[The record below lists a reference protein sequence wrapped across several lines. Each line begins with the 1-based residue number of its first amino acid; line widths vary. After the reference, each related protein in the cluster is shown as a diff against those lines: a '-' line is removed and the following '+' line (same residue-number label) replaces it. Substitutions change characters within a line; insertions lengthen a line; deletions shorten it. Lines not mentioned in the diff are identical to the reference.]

1 MQPADRKFPK
11 AGKQVFDSIEIS
23 MQRQTGMRLLVVNCI
38 VLLFSNLPAQPLTL
52 SLDEMFRLAD
62 QHSKSIRLHDLAIR
76 EAEQGVRIAK
86 NARLPSIQAQ
96 LDLNYIGDGVMT
108 DRNFSNGIHADMPH
122 FGNTF
127 VLKASQVIY
136 AGGAINRNINRSKL
150 QQKEAELEYVRNRQ
164 DIRFMLT
171 GYYLE
176 LFRLTVEKR
185 DEAEWIREI
194 PLTPSVRLADV
205 KIEQEKN
212 RIELL
217 RAEKRPRISLHA
229 ANDLNGPILIEV
241 PPLNNNFSYW
251 YAGVGI
257 SYNLDALFKNG
268 KKLKQARLSA
278 LKMEEARKL
287 AVEET
292 GNSIHEAYVNLNEAY
307 IRLRTQKKSVQLAH
321 ENFNIVRQRY
331 VNGLALI
338 TDMLDASN
346 TQLDMELQL
355 ANYQIGILYQYY
367 LLKKLTGNL

>member
-1 MQPADRKFPK
+1 M
-11 AGKQVFDSIEIS
+11 
-23 MQRQTGMRLLVVNCI
+23 
-38 VLLFSNLPAQPLTL
+38 L
-52 SLDEMFRLAD
+52 SHRLATTIGLEPD
-62 QHSKSIRLHDLAIR
+62 VAI
-76 EAEQGVRIAK
+76 Q
-86 NARLPSIQAQ
+86 P
-96 LDLNYIGDGVMT
+96 DT
-108 DRNFSNGIHADMPH
+108 
-122 FGNTF
+122 T
-127 VLKASQVIY
+127 
-136 AGGAINRNINRSKL
+136 
-150 QQKEAELEYVRNRQ
+150 
-164 DIRFMLT
+164 
-171 GYYLE
+171 E

>member
-1 MQPADRKFPK
+1 
-11 AGKQVFDSIEIS
+11 
-23 MQRQTGMRLLVVNCI
+23 
-38 VLLFSNLPAQPLTL
+38 
-52 SLDEMFRLAD
+52 MFRLAD

-86 NARLPSIQAQ
+86 NDRLPSIQAQ

-171 GYYLE
+171 GYYLDLFQLNNQKRVYENNIAQTQLLVKDMRASYRQGTALKSDITRYELQLQSLELQLTSVKDKIDVLSHRLATTIGLEPDVAIQPDTTE

-217 RAEKRPRISLHA
+217 RAE
-229 ANDLNGPILIEV
+229 
-241 PPLNNNFSYW
+241 
-251 YAGVGI
+251 
-257 SYNLDALFKNG
+257 

-307 IRLRTQKKSVQLAH
+307 IRLRTQKKVYSWLTKTLTLS
-321 ENFNIVRQRY
+321 
-331 VNGLALI
+331 GS
-338 TDMLDASN
+338 DM
-346 TQLDMELQL
+346 
-355 ANYQIGILYQYY
+355 
-367 LLKKLTGNL
+367 